1 MDSTEFSP
9 SVRKHIYERDEERCV
24 YCGTIHFLGVAHI
37 FVSRAKGGKGV
48 KENGVLLCQRHHHD
62 LDNGRDAE
70 KAERI
75 ERFCKDYLTKKEGV
89 IDVDALKIKN
99 KWVRK

>member
-1 MDSTEFSP
+1 MVKTEFSQ
-9 SVRKHIYERDEERCV
+9 SVREYIYKRDEERCV

-70 KAERI
+70 KAQRI
-75 ERFCKDYLTKKEGV
+75 EDYCKRYLEQKEGI
-89 IDVDALKIKN
+89 IDIDALTIKN
-99 KWVRK
+99 KWVRD